1 MKSMKNRALALILC
15 LTLVLG
21 CVGLVHADNDN
32 QQTADAAEASAETEL
47 PSDSV
52 SDNEAVYIL
61 TDAVGAVQKLIV
73 SDRFKDADGQESS
86 KQTQE
91 EKELP
96 VDVRITYRLDGKEI
110 APEDLAGKS
119 GRVEIRIDYTN
130 NVWAVKEIDGKEE
143 RLCAP
148 FLMLSAMLLDN
159 QRFSNV
165 AVENGKLVNDGSRT
179 IVVGYAMPGM
189 NESLA
194 LPEDL
199 ELELPDHVTV
209 TADAEEFALG
219 AIYTLAANNLLQ
231 DYDETDPDALGKLV
245 SSMDELTDAMDQLL
259 DGAQALNEGLD
270 TLLDRSDELT
280 DGVHALCDGAD
291 QLADGASALKGGAG
305 QIASGAR
312 KVKNGAE
319 RLASG
324 AGELLSGANQL
335 AGGAAQLSAGLDQ
348 LSANS
353 AAINDGA
360 ETVFNSLLSAAETQL
375 KANGLRVSALT
386 VSNYQTQLSQ
396 VIASLDPDA
405 IYAQALAQVKEAVEA
420 KRPEIEALVTAAVRA
435 QVTEAVTAA
444 VRQSVSEQVLA
455 AVTAKLQ
462 AAVEEN
468 RPMISSEVTAA
479 VEAEIKEQVT
489 AAVAAKVRA
498 EVIQALTGMSVE
510 DYEAAVA
517 AGEIREEMQTQVD
530 TAIQTQMLS
539 DSVVAAI
546 EAQTAEQ
553 MKSNEVQALIAS
565 TIEQKCEQIVQE
577 KLASTEIQEQMEAT
591 IEQKMASDEVQAL
604 IAQKIDAQM
613 ATKEMQ
619 AVIAEN
625 TEAQVQKAIA
635 DAMAGSEVQE
645 KLAAATKGAKTV
657 IALKTSLDQYN
668 AFYLG
673 IQSYTAGVDAAAK
686 GAKKLSSGAV
696 QLKTGAAKLS
706 DGSATL
712 VSGTKTLS
720 KGIDSLASGA
730 AELSDGTRRL
740 ASGTHTMQDN
750 LPAFIEGIR
759 KLRDGSDDLHSGME
773 QFNKEGIQKLS
784 RLVTVDA
791 KSLAD
796 RVKAI
801 AALGKAFRS
810 AYTGLSDDVEGEL
823 RFLYRTAAIGE

>member
-143 RLCAP
+143 KLCAP

-179 IVVGYAMPGM
+179 IVVGYALPGM

-209 TADAEEFALG
+209 TAGAEGFALG
-219 AIYTLAANNLLQ
+219 AIYTLAANNLL
-231 DYDETDPDALGKLV
+231 LV

-312 KVKNGAE
+312 NVKNGAE

-353 AAINDGA
+353 ASINDGA

-720 KGIDSLASGA
+720 KGTDSLASGA

-791 KSLAD
+791 KGLAD

-823 RFLYRTAAIGE
+823 RFLYRTSAIGE